1 MAKISIGKTG
11 LSVEKTGFGALPIQ
25 RVTKEEAVRLLRM
38 AYDGGMEYFDTARA
52 YTDSEEKLGEA
63 FKGMRDKVV
72 IATKTMATK
81 VEDFWAQLETSLR
94 LLQTDYIDI
103 YQFHN
108 PRHCPRPG
116 DGTGLYEAMEEA
128 KKQGKIRFIG
138 ITNHRPDT
146 AAEAIASGLY
156 ETLQYPFNYLCTD
169 VEMQLMKD
177 TVAAGMGFI
186 CMKAMSGGLL
196 SSAKASAAWLEQYP
210 VIPIWGVQ
218 REEELQEFLGYMEAP
233 PALTP
238 ELEELIKADRESL
251 QGNFCRACGY
261 CMPTC
266 PQHIQ
271 INTAAR
277 MSLLLRRAPTAMNLG
292 EMGQKIM
299 AQAETCI
306 DCGVCKTKCPYGLDT
321 PALLKRNCKD
331 YREVLA
337 GKPILPKNF

>member
-128 KKQGKIRFIG
+128 KKQGKIRFIS
-138 ITNHRPDT
+138 ITNHRLDV
-146 AAEAIASGLY
+146 AREAVESGLY
-156 ETLQYPFNYLCTD
+156 ATLQFPFSYLST
-169 VEMQLMKD
+169 EKELALLEQ
-177 TVAAGMGFI
+177 TRRAGMGFI
-186 CMKAMSGGLL
+186 CMKGLSGGLIHN
-196 SSAKASAAWLEQYP
+196 SAA
-210 VIPIWGVQ
+210 
-218 REEELQEFLGYMEAP
+218 
-233 PALTP
+233 
-238 ELEELIKADRESL
+238 
-251 QGNFCRACGY
+251 
-261 CMPTC
+261 
-266 PQHIQ
+266 
-271 INTAAR
+271 AA
-277 MSLLLRRAPTAMNLG
+277 AWMNRF
-292 EMGQKIM
+292 
-299 AQAETCI
+299 
-306 DCGVCKTKCPYGLDT
+306 P
-321 PALLKRNCKD
+321 
-331 YREVLA
+331 
-337 GKPILPKNF
+337 

>member
-108 PRHCPRPG
+108 PRQCPRPG

-169 VEMQLMKD
+169 VEMQLMED

-218 REEELQEFLGYMEAP
+218 REEELKEFLGYMEAP

-238 ELEELIKADRESL
+238 ELEEVIKADRESL
-251 QGNFCRACGY
+251 QGIFCRACGY

-277 MSLLLRRAPTAMNLG
+277 MSLLLRRAPTEMNLG
-292 EMGQKIM
+292 EAGQKIM

-306 DCGVCKTKCPYGLDT
+306 ECGVCKTKCPYGLDT

>member
-63 FKGMRDKVV
+63 FKGMRDKIV

-108 PRHCPRPG
+108 PRQCPRPG

-238 ELEELIKADRESL
+238 ELEEVIKADRESL

-277 MSLLLRRAPTAMNLG
+277 MSLLLRRAPTEMNLG
-292 EMGQKIM
+292 EAGQKIM